1 VSLYLLEIDGSY
13 GEGGGQILRTSIALS
28 TFTKTPIKINKIRA
42 NRPNP
47 GIKPQHYIAI
57 KSIKELCN
65 AETNDLEIGSSTLTF
80 LPGDIKG
87 GKYEFNIGTAG
98 SITLVFQAI
107 ILASLRTKKST
118 TIQVT
123 GGTHV
128 KWSPTWDY
136 FQHVFLQFLKK
147 IGISINTKLIKH
159 GFYPKGGGKA
169 EITIHPVKKIQALQL
184 DKIQQYPY
192 VNGVVHIANLP
203 DHISTRMKDAATN
216 LLLKK
221 GIRSTIKIEQ
231 TTALSPGTGITLWAQ
246 SKDTVLGST
255 MLGEKG
261 ITSEKIGENAALYLL
276 NEIES
281 NATLD
286 IYAFDQLIPYMAIA
300 SSSGQSSCFIREIS
314 NHAQTN
320 MWLVQKFFN
329 VKFEKKPEEKNIRI
343 TVK

>member
-1 VSLYLLEIDGSY
+1 MSLYLLEIDGSY

-28 TFTKTPIKINKIRA
+28 TYTKTPIKIIKIRA

-65 AETNDLEIGSSTLTF
+65 AETNGLEIGSSTLTF

-87 GKYEFNIGTAG
+87 GKYKFNIGTAG

-107 ILASLRTKKST
+107 ILASLRTKEST
-118 TIQVT
+118 TVQVT

-128 KWSPTWDY
+128 KWSPSWDY
-136 FQHVFLQFLKK
+136 FQHVFLQILKR

-169 EITIHPVKKIQALQL
+169 EITIHPVKKIQSLQL
-184 DKIQQYPY
+184 DKIQQFPY

-203 DHISTRMKDAATN
+203 DHISSRMKHAATK

-221 GIRSTIKIEQ
+221 DFRSSIEIKQ

-255 MLGEKG
+255 MLGERG
-261 ITSEKIGENAALYLL
+261 ITSEKIGENAALCLL

-300 SSSGQSSCFIREIS
+300 RSSGQSSCFIREIS

-320 MWLVQKFFN
+320 MWLMQKFFN
-329 VKFEKKPEEKNIRI
+329 VKFEKKHEEKNIRI
-343 TVK
+343 IVK